1 MISDYTT
8 PDEIRAVLG
17 VDVTDID
24 DTTLALPIYEKCLLS
39 ELEDIEVTLPDTYAT
54 TKALPIPT
62 TAQARFLRTAQVF
75 ATFALA
81 KQLTGSLPLFALK
94 QETDGKAQATRFD
107 NPYKDAIKAV
117 AAEYDRAKNK
127 LMQAMSALGSSA
139 TATTPRTY
147 FSVVGLATDPITN
160 A

>member
-8 PDEIRAVLG
+8 PGEIRAILG

-24 DTTLALPIYEKCLLS
+24 DATLALPIYEKYLLS
-39 ELEDIEVTLPDTYAT
+39 DLEDIDVTLPDTYTT
-54 TKALPIPT
+54 TKALLTPS
-62 TAQARFLRTAQVF
+62 ASELRFLRCAQVF
-75 ATFALA
+75 ATFSLG

-107 NPYKDAIKAV
+107 NPYKDVAKNV
-117 AAEYDRAKNK
+117 AAEYERAKTK
-127 LMQAMSALGSSA
+127 LLQAMQALGSS
-139 TATTPRTY
+139 TTVTTPRTY
-147 FSVVGLATDPITN
+147 FSTVGLATDPITN